1 MFRPI
6 KVTDLELSE
15 QFNDVDLEEYQ
26 KLMVLVRLHGEP
38 LGFITLPGVNGR
50 CPAHH
55 IRQTVLDQLSGNLL
69 IAQLKNGLNAPTPD
83 TALNLE
89 TLFNQPPP
97 VDHAPWPLVTVAV
110 CTRDRADNLAHCLDA
125 LERLDYENLDLL
137 VIDNAPSNGET
148 ETLVKTHFPRVRYV
162 CEPQPGLNWARN
174 RAILEAQGEI
184 IAFTDDDVSVDRGW
198 VKALA
203 RLFLADEDVSAVT
216 GLVVPYELETE
227 AQQLFETY
235 GGFARG
241 FTQRWYRSDSQQPG
255 ETARRHGGTG
265 KFGTGPNIAYRRRIF
280 AQIGYF
286 DVALDVGTVT
296 NGGGDLDMFF
306 RVLKEGHTL
315 VYEPAAI
322 VWHRHRR
329 DYEKLKEQI
338 RNNGIGFYAF
348 LVRNW
353 LAYPAERWTFF
364 LLGVWWFGWWSLR
377 RLVAFTLRPFLF
389 PRELVWTEL
398 TGSLVG
404 LTRYQ
409 QARRHA
415 AAQASDPLP
424 ARPQPAQ
431 AQAAPRRDRDATA
444 VRLLD
449 LAHPIPNL
457 DDVAEYR
464 QVALYISRRERP
476 LGQIG
481 LSKDYHPLS
490 ALQLRQ
496 AIAEHLNVA
505 LLAGYNAGQP
515 DLSQAEVLKA
525 LAAEYG
531 PGADA
536 SVGGETAVVQLPPD
550 IPISIVIATYD
561 RPDDL
566 RRCLACIQQQATTRP
581 VETIVVDN
589 NPDSQKTPAVV
600 ADFPQVVYV
609 TERRKGLSYARNA
622 GIIASSGEIIVCTDD
637 DVSMPPG
644 WLEKLVAPFARS
656 DVMIVTGNV
665 LPREIETRAQQLFEL
680 YGGLG
685 KGFTPLEVGH
695 DWFSAFRFK
704 AVPTW
709 RLGATANAAFR
720 AVIFSD
726 PRIGLM
732 DEALGAGTPTGC
744 SEDTYVFYR
753 VLKAGYTLVY
763 EPHAFVWHTHRNTY
777 QALRRQL
784 YSYSKGHVA
793 YHLTTFQRDGDWR
806 ALFHIFVWLP
816 GSHLWRIFDRLRRK
830 SDYPLRLNIIE
841 IIGNGLGPWALWRSR
856 RKARRQGPSAPY
868 VQPAQRQRIHRSS
881 HVIQTES

>member
-6 KVTDLELSE
+6 KVIDLELSE
-15 QFNDVDLEEYQ
+15 RFDDVDLGEYQ
-26 KLMVLVRLHGEP
+26 TLLALVRLHGEP
-38 LGFITLPGVNGR
+38 LGFVRLPGINGR
-50 CPAHH
+50 CPANL
-55 IRQTVLDQLSGNLL
+55 IRQTTLDQLSDNLL
-69 IAQLKNGLNAPTPD
+69 IAQLKNGLNAPAPD
-83 TALNLE
+83 AALNLE
-89 TLFNQPPP
+89 TLFHQPPP
-97 VDHAPWPLVTVAV
+97 VDDTPWPLVTVAV
-110 CTRDRADNLAHCLDA
+110 CTRDRTANLAQCLDA
-125 LERLDYENLDLL
+125 LERLDYNPLDLL
-137 VIDNAPSNGET
+137 VVDNAPSNGET
-148 ETLVKTHFPRVRYV
+148 EMLVKTRFPRVRYV

-174 RAILEAQGEI
+174 RAILEARGEI
-184 IAFTDDDVSVDRGW
+184 IAFTDDDVIVDPGW
-198 VKALA
+198 ARALA
-203 RLFLADEDVSAVT
+203 RLFLADADIGAVT

-227 AQQLFETY
+227 AQQLFENY

-241 FTQRWYRSDSQQPG
+241 FTRQWYRTDSQQPG

-265 KFGTGPNIAYRRRIF
+265 KFGTGANMAYRRRIF
-280 AQIGYF
+280 DQIGYF

-353 LAYPAERWTFF
+353 LTYPAERWAFF

-389 PRELVWTEL
+389 PRELVWVEL

-415 AAQASDPLP
+415 AQTGGTPP
-424 ARPQPAQ
+424 VGPR
-431 AQAAPRRDRDATA
+431 AAPAPATTRRDRDATA

-464 QVALYISRRERP
+464 QVALYVSRQERP
-476 LGQIG
+476 LGQI
-481 LSKDYHPLS
+481 SINNDYHPLS

-505 LLAGYNAGQP
+505 LLAGYNAAQP
-515 DLSQAEVLKA
+515 DLSHAEVLKA

-536 SVGGETAVVQLPPD
+536 VGKETAVAQLPPN

-566 RRCLACIQQQATTRP
+566 RRCLTCIQQQTTSRP

-589 NPDSQKTPAVV
+589 NPDSQKPRPSSPIFLRSSTSQSGVKGCLMPEIPA
-600 ADFPQVVYV
+600 
-609 TERRKGLSYARNA
+609 S
-622 GIIASSGEIIVCTDD
+622 
-637 DVSMPPG
+637 PP
-644 WLEKLVAPFARS
+644 AAARS
-656 DVMIVTGNV
+656 
-665 LPREIETRAQQLFEL
+665 
-680 YGGLG
+680 
-685 KGFTPLEVGH
+685 
-695 DWFSAFRFK
+695 S
-704 AVPTW
+704 
-709 RLGATANAAFR
+709 
-720 AVIFSD
+720 
-726 PRIGLM
+726 
-732 DEALGAGTPTGC
+732 
-744 SEDTYVFYR
+744 
-753 VLKAGYTLVY
+753 
-763 EPHAFVWHTHRNTY
+763 
-777 QALRRQL
+777 
-784 YSYSKGHVA
+784 
-793 YHLTTFQRDGDWR
+793 
-806 ALFHIFVWLP
+806 
-816 GSHLWRIFDRLRRK
+816 
-830 SDYPLRLNIIE
+830 
-841 IIGNGLGPWALWRSR
+841 
-856 RKARRQGPSAPY
+856 SAPTTMSPCP
-868 VQPAQRQRIHRSS
+868 PAGWKNSS
-881 HVIQTES
+881 PPLPAPT